1 MRING
6 RIDIIILY
14 DSPKRT
20 NDSLIGIIFFAP
32 RSLEKLMNYL
42 HTVNVLIFM
51 NTNAEEYVEYGICM
65 KRIQNMLIQS
75 STGSL

>member
-1 MRING
+1 
-6 RIDIIILY
+6 
-14 DSPKRT
+14 
-20 NDSLIGIIFFAP
+20 
-32 RSLEKLMNYL
+32 
-42 HTVNVLIFM
+42 M